1 MDEMHF
7 EKSYLENVECING
20 DCYSYSVEN
29 ACPSLINH
37 AKNRLQDKSVQCG
50 LVKHNYHHYPTCN
63 EDTFINDDVEFKNND
78 DSDDDETEYDSS
90 HMDTLFDHFI
100 DSINMEKEDK
110 DNKNKSKK
118 KIIIKANSTKKNKK

>member
-1 MDEMHF
+1 MDEIHF
-7 EKSYLENVECING
+7 EKSYLENIECING
-20 DCYSYSVEN
+20 ECYSYSIEN
-29 ACPSLINH
+29 ACPTLIDS

-50 LVKHNYHHYPTCN
+50 LVKHNYIHHPTYN
-63 EDTFINDDVEFKNND
+63 EDTFINDDVEFKN
-78 DSDDDETEYDSS
+78 SDDDDDDEHEYDSS